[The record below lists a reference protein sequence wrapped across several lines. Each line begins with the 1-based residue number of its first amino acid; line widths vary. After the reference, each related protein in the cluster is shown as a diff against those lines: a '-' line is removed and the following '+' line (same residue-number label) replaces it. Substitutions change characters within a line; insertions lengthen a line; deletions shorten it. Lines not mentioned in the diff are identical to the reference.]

1 MAIISI
7 PSSIGGVSI
16 PGALLKGP
24 LSKLFK
30 TDGITSLQYP
40 RDLGSSTRGH
50 TVQFTILEVKPIGY
64 VEGKEYSLGDAGNEV
79 VKIAKNLGQTGSDI
93 YSAGEKAYNAST
105 GAFDTAL
112 NVGGAV
118 FGSIKEKVG
127 SRLKDRTTEIKAA
140 ITLYMPETMSFTNQA
155 SYTETT
161 LLDIAQDVLNN
172 VKSFGGKDPGITA
185 SIASGIAGSVS
196 AGISAVQSNAGKL
209 LLSTQGLAI
218 NPQSQ
223 LLFEGI
229 HFRNYSMS
237 FTFTPYSKEEADSVK
252 EIIKI
257 FRMHAAPRL
266 VKGAGGMLFIPPSSF
281 LLDFRY
287 NGSTNPNV
295 GKVAESVIESI
306 EVNYAPNGW
315 SAHTDGSPVQT
326 TMTISFKEI
335 EIIDRA
341 KIEIDGKDGGY

>member
-30 TDGITSLQYP
+30 TGGITSLQYP

-50 TVQFTILEVKPIGY
+50 TVQFTILEVKPVGY
-64 VEGKEYSLGDAGNEV
+64 VEGKDYSL
-79 VKIAKNLGQTGSDI
+79 SDI
-93 YSAGEKAYNAST
+93 GNGISQTASDIGSAGTKAYDASPGFST
-105 GAFDTAL
+105 AKGALDTTL
-112 NVGGAV
+112 NVGSSV
-118 FGSIKEKVG
+118 FGSIKEKIS
-127 SRLKDRTTEIKAA
+127 SRLANRTTEIKAA

-161 LLDIAQDVLNN
+161 LLDISQEVLNK
-172 VKSFGGKDPGITA
+172 VGSFGGKDAGITR
-185 SIASGIAGSVS
+185 SITSGIAGSVS

-218 NPQSQ
+218 NPQNQ
-223 LLFEGI
+223 LLFEGM

-252 EIIKI
+252 EIIKM
-257 FRMHAAPRL
+257 FKKLAAPWL

-281 LLDFRY
+281 KLDFFF
-287 NGSTNPNV
+287 NGKINENV
-295 GKVAESVIESI
+295 GKVTESVIESI

-315 SAHTDGSPVQT
+315 STHTDGSPVQT

-335 EIIDRA
+335 EIVDRD
-341 KIEIDGKDGGY
+341 KIESGGY